1 MSGKDAESLW
11 EKSLGCLNDEVYFH
25 VARNYL
31 GTITTPFHKPQLNRQ
46 LTTLFSNDNFIE
58 RVISLISPWDA
69 TLLSAAWLLG
79 NPTQDELCA
88 LFTGEMDYLTVHQ
101 SVVNLEER
109 LLLVPM
115 IGYESS
121 RKALMINPLLLSR
134 LKHQVISFHAVFPVV
149 STIPETALFQH
160 GPDNRMVRA
169 LICMHAQGRLQP
181 GDKGLRTLRS
191 TAVQTIFSAW
201 NEQELTILLP
211 LLNHMLVRLSVIHEA
226 QRETLLNVKRSKWIL
241 SQPPHELFLLMLI
254 EGAIEQQLFSQTA
267 TSRESIGD
275 FFLVFQEITSTC
287 RVLSKWAL
295 QRICYICAA
304 QCSLTIKR
312 FQEMVSFLELMGQI
326 SHPSG
331 PQSMRVVKLFN
342 QPVKVS
348 KGTVT
353 IDSDFTI
360 SYRSEPIACN
370 ETDLLHLI
378 AMVRKVDTVCSYEL
392 TKESFR
398 HALDLGCS
406 IAEIERYLEDATTH
420 PIAPSLKGLL
430 SQWTMEFNSIRIF
443 DGITIFAN
451 ERVSRLID
459 GLPAIQ
465 EHKIACIEPGI
476 YLMSRRSESQW
487 RTILSDAG
495 TVILPHSVG
504 EDHPSMDETD
514 QSDVPKLP
522 SAIDNLTLE
531 KMKSLRLIPAIE
543 EQEEPNFLDELRKKI
558 QNLHVNKHEEE
569 DLLAKLS
576 RKLILSPSQVVK
588 NQGRSGTVVASGFD
602 FQGKINLIK
611 AAVSSTN
618 DILELHLVDD
628 EGGTKAILVEANE
641 LIGTNRDFNLRVTL
655 LPEREEKI
663 LSIDRIFLVRKLRR
677 SIFFQ

>member
-1 MSGKDAESLW
+1 MSGKEAETLW

-46 LTTLFSNDNFIE
+46 LTTLFSNESFIE
-58 RVISLISPWDA
+58 RVVACISPWDA
-69 TLLSAAWLLG
+69 TLLSAAWLLKS
-79 NPTQDELCA
+79 PTQDELCA
-88 LFTGEMDYLTVHQ
+88 LYTGEMDYLHVHQ

-115 IGYESS
+115 ISLEPS

-134 LKHQVISFHAVFPVV
+134 LKLNILSFNAVFPH
-149 STIPETALFQH
+149 SATIPADAIFQN
-160 GPDNRMVRA
+160 GPDLRMIRA

-181 GDKGLRTLRS
+181 GEKGSKTLRS
-191 TAVQTIFSAW
+191 PAVQAIFSAW

-211 LLNHMLVRLSVIHEA
+211 LLNHMLVRLSVVHEE
-226 QRETLLNVKRSKWIL
+226 QRETLLNVRRSAWIL
-241 SQPPHELFLLMLI
+241 SQTPQRLLLLMLI
-254 EGAIEQQLFSQTA
+254 EGAIHQQLFAQAAS
-267 TSRESIGD
+267 SRDSIGD
-275 FFLVFQEITSTC
+275 FFLLFQEITSSC
-287 RVLSKWAL
+287 RVLTRWDV

-312 FQEMVSFLELMGQI
+312 YQEMVVFLQLMGQL
-326 SHPSG
+326 SYPCGH
-331 PQSMRVVKLFN
+331 QAVRVVKLNN
-342 QPVKVS
+342 QPDS
-348 KGTVT
+348 DTKGSVT
-353 IDSDFTI
+353 IDTDFTI
-360 SYRSEPIACN
+360 SYAHEPVAQDKA
-370 ETDLLHLI
+370 DLLHLI
-378 AMVRKVDTVCSYEL
+378 AMVKKVDTVCSYEL

-398 HALDLGCS
+398 HALDLGCT
-406 IAEIERYLEDATTH
+406 IAEIEGFLEDATTH
-420 PIAPSLKGLL
+420 PIAPSLKALL
-430 SQWTMEFNSIRIF
+430 SQWTSEFNSIQIF

-459 GLPAIQ
+459 GLPSLQ
-465 EHKIACIEPGI
+465 NHKIACIRTGV
-476 YLMSRRSESQW
+476 YLMSRKSEAQW
-487 RTILSDAG
+487 RAILSDAG
-495 TVILPHSVG
+495 TVLLPHSVG
-504 EDHPSMDETD
+504 EDHPSLEETD
-514 QSDVPKLP
+514 QSELPSLP
-522 SAIDNLTLE
+522 SAEENPTLE
-531 KMKSLRLIPAIE
+531 KVRSLRSIPALKE
-543 EQEEPNFLDELRKKI
+543 HEEPLFVNELRKKI
-558 QNLHVNKHEEE
+558 HDLHVGKHEEE

-576 RKLILSPSQVVK
+576 RKLILAPSQVVK
-588 NQGRSGTVVASGFD
+588 TLGRSGTVVASGFD

-628 EGGTKAILVEANE
+628 EGGIKAILVEANE